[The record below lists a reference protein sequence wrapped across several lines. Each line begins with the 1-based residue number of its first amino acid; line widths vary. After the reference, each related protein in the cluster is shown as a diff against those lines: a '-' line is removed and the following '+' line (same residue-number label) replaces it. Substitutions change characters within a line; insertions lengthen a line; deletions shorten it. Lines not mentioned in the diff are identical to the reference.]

1 MGLPGGS
8 GGVLT
13 RDFLQGWWRRA
24 LRRGVLFKVL
34 DAEDRGFLY
43 LAMRAV
49 DEIKSLRVARII
61 MRIIRKLRDAL
72 ISPFA
77 RKVTEYGLRRAKTL
91 AALAVSWGYEA
102 AREWIYDLDFARYV
116 TLLEVYRPS
125 GWGLT

>member
-1 MGLPGGS
+1 M
-8 GGVLT
+8 LT

-49 DEIKSLRVARII
+49 DEVRSLRVARII
-61 MRIIRKLRDAL
+61 MRIIRRLRDAL
-72 ISPFA
+72 LSPFA
-77 RKVTEYGLRRAKTL
+77 RKVIDYGLRRVKAL

-102 AREWIYDLDFARYV
+102 AGEWVYDLDFARYV

-125 GWGLT
+125 GWGLI

>member
-8 GGVLT
+8 VGVLT

-34 DAEDRGFLY
+34 DREDRGFLY

-77 RKVTEYGLRRAKTL
+77 RQVIDYGLRRVRTL

-102 AREWIYDLDFARYV
+102 AREWVYDIGFARYV

>member
-1 MGLPGGS
+1 M
-8 GGVLT
+8 T
-13 RDFLQGWWRRA
+13 REFLQGWWRRA

-49 DEIKSLRVARII
+49 DEVRSLRVARII
-61 MRIIRKLRDAL
+61 MRIIKRLRDAL

-77 RKVTEYGLRRAKTL
+77 RKVIDYGLRRVRAL
-91 AALAVSWGYEA
+91 AALALSWGYEA
-102 AREWIYDLDFARYV
+102 AGEWVYDIGFARFV

-125 GWGLT
+125 GWGIC